1 MQAERDDRFW
11 KTADAQSVKRKSE
24 WAWFQTAECGHKK
37 TIISVDCYEAQVIVW
52 AMEEYLRKH
61 CEYYPERDLGIRE
74 CAEIEW
80 RKETE
85 DDKSRM
91 DK

>member
-11 KTADAQSVKRKSE
+11 KTADAQYVKRKAE
-24 WAWFQTAECGHKK
+24 WAWTQTAEFGRKK
-37 TIISVDCYEAQVIVW
+37 TIISVDCDEAQVIVW
-52 AMEEYLRKH
+52 AMEEYLLKH
-61 CEYYPERDLGIRE
+61 AEYHPERDLGIRK

-85 DDKSRM
+85 DVGYNAN
-91 DK
+91 